1 MIMVFG
7 EITSNAN
14 VDYQKIVR
22 DTIKRI
28 GYDDSNKGKN
38 DVSQSFKICYFVQ
51 YRSVY
56 LTRKLKH
63 FSFFRV

>member
-1 MIMVFG
+1 MVFG

-38 DVSQSFKICYFVQ
+38 DVSQSFKICYLVQ
-51 YRSVY
+51 YRSIY